1 LNSSRIAHWV
11 SMSDP
16 KYLPMMALPMV
27 VVYLAGGPPNYW
39 LMAEGCFAVVVL
51 NTSAVLVNMQSDR
64 GADEV
69 NFPQGARA
77 LDQYIGYHRLHFW
90 ISAFIGLLL
99 LASAVIWFRVSH
111 QVSIIYT
118 LGWLIALNYSA
129 GLRLK
134 RSLVF
139 SRLAICCGPAFA
151 FAAGWALRNDLSK
164 ISRVVVLL
172 FIGQGFH
179 LLIKDLPDAVGD
191 KRLGLKTLFTSMPRS
206 QVKVILPLL
215 WLVPYMLA
223 SVGAWMGW
231 WPQRYQALWVL
242 YPLGYLVL
250 RAAFQ
255 SHTAEDRELT
265 RELAQIYASLFVFA
279 NLFLFSPTPVVAWI
293 CGLSLVY
300 YFCVL
305 ALRIDRR
312 CQSHG
317 LSSVIA
323 FAVHTCRTDVFSST
337 NHTA

>member
-1 LNSSRIAHWV
+1 
-11 SMSDP
+11 MTDP

-27 VVYLAGGPPNYW
+27 VVYVAGGPPNYW
-39 LMAEGCFAVVVL
+39 LMAEGCFAVAVL
-51 NTSAVLVNMQSDR
+51 NTAAVLVNMQSDR

-77 LDQYIGYHRLHFW
+77 LDQHIGYHRLHIW
-90 ISAFIGLLL
+90 ISVFIGLLL
-99 LASAVIWFRVSH
+99 LASVVIWFRVSH

-129 GLRLK
+129 VLRLK
-134 RSLVF
+134 RSLLF

-151 FAAGWALRNDLSK
+151 FAAGWALRSDLAK
-164 ISRVVVLL
+164 ISPVVVLL

-179 LLIKDLPDAVGD
+179 LLIKDLPDAEGD
-191 KRLGLKTLFTSMPRS
+191 RRLRLHTLFTSMPRS
-206 QVKVILPLL
+206 KVKVLLPLL
-215 WLVPYMLA
+215 WLVPYTLA
-223 SVGAWMGW
+223 SVGAWLGW
-231 WPQRYQALWVL
+231 WPQRYHALWAL
-242 YPLGYLVL
+242 YPVGYLVL

-279 NLFLFSPTPVVAWI
+279 NLFLFSPTSLVAWI

-323 FAVHTCRTDVFSST
+323 FAVRTCRTDIFSARAHSAT
-337 NHTA
+337 E